1 MLKGLLGLRKILLYQ
16 THLEEYSAD
25 EYANIGTLKAPLL
38 EDIAE
43 LDPDVIFI
51 SGRQA
56 TFYEELKEI
65 APVVFVGT
73 QDDNYWNTFLASV
86 DIAAKMFGKEAE
98 AEEYLA
104 KFDSALRRNQ
114 CISRNLILV

>member
-1 MLKGLLGLRKILLYQ
+1 MI
-16 THLEEYSAD
+16 
-25 EYANIGTLKAPLL
+25 EYANVGTLKQPLL

-73 QDDNYWNTFLASV
+73 A
-86 DIAAKMFGKEAE
+86 
-98 AEEYLA
+98 
-104 KFDSALRRNQ
+104 R
-114 CISRNLILV
+114 